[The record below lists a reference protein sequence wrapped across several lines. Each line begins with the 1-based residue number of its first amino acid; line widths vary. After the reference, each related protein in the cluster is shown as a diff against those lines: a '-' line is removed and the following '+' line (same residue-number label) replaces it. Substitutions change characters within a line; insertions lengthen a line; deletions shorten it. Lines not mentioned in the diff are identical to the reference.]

1 MGPCPFSFTG
11 GLKVNK
17 VKGLAIG
24 LFLTAISI
32 AAVFFLVRRFAPDN
46 VKEFFRV

>member
-1 MGPCPFSFTG
+1 
-11 GLKVNK
+11 VNK

-24 LFLTAISI
+24 LFLTALSI

>member
-1 MGPCPFSFTG
+1 MSKAKS
-11 GLKVNK
+11 LVI
-17 VKGLAIG
+17 GLA
-24 LFLTAISI
+24 LTAVSI